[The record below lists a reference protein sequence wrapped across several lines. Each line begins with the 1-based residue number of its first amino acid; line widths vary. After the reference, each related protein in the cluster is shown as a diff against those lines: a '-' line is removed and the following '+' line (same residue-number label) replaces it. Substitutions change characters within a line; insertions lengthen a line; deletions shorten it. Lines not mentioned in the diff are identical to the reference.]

1 MNTTRTLKGMPKDM
15 DRMENLYYEQKAF
28 RKARHEV
35 HGSQKKSSGRNVS
48 DKRRQM
54 KLDSI
59 RFQELMEEA
68 M

>member
-35 HGSQKKSSGRNVS
+35 HGRQKKSSGRNVS